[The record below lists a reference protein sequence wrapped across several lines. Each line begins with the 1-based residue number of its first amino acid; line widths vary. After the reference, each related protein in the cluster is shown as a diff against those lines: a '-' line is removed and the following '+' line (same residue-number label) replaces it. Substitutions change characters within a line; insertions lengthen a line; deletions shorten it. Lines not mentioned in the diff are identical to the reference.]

1 MKQWTKKQKIMLV
14 AVFAI
19 IVAAVGIA
27 AGVVNYRSTQEGV
40 KHFQVVVTSERDGYS
55 KTTVCKSE
63 EEYLGNFM
71 RTFEGCEW
79 QNSDYGIYITG
90 FDGMEED
97 IDNQYWWCVMVNGES
112 ATIGADEIPLQDG
125 EIYSFVLMQGW

>member
-19 IVAAVGIA
+19 IVAAVGIV
-27 AGVVNYRSTQEGV
+27 AGVVNYRVTQEGV

-55 KTTVCKSE
+55 ETTECKAE

-79 QNSDYGIYITG
+79 QDSDYGIYITG

-112 ATIGADEIPLQDG
+112 ATIGADEIPLKDG